1 MEEAYILCDR
11 VDMLINDT
19 FKWCGGQL
27 YLKITFGEDY
37 YLALRQEHNI
47 AFKQHTYKMITF
59 ICGSIINY
67 PMVLD
72 DLQS

>member
-1 MEEAYILCDR
+1 MLKNFTTEMIIILTTHYMEEAYILCDR

-37 YLALRQEHNI
+37 YLALR
-47 AFKQHTYKMITF
+47 
-59 ICGSIINY
+59 
-67 PMVLD
+67 
-72 DLQS
+72 